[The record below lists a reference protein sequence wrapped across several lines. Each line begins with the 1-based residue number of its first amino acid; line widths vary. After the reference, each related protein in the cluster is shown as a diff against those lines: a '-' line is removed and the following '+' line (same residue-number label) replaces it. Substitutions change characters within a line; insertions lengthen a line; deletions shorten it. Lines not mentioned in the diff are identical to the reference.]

1 MASDNEKRAALRR
14 RLIVGLGNPGSDY
27 ASTRHNAGFLVVDK
41 LAGDAGILLNKNK
54 FGCVYG
60 NGRLAATDVL
70 LAQPMAYMNRSGPP
84 VQQLAAYYR
93 ISGQDL
99 LVVHDDIDLVFG
111 RIKIKEKG
119 GHGGHNGIKSLINAF
134 GNGDFVRVRVGV
146 GRPESGRDTADHVL
160 SRFRKEERAALD
172 QILAQAQDAVVTILS
187 EGSQASMNIFN
198 SKQSNNN

>member
-1 MASDNEKRAALRR
+1 MMASDNEKRAALRR

-41 LAGDAGILLNKNK
+41 LANDAGITLNRNK
-54 FGCVYG
+54 FSCVYG

-70 LAQPMAYMNRSGPP
+70 LAQPMAYMNRSGPA

-134 GNGDFVRVRVGV
+134 GNGDFVRVRIGV

-160 SRFRKEERAALD
+160 EPLQEKGASCIGSHHCTGARCRCDNFERRVPGRHEHF
-172 QILAQAQDAVVTILS
+172 QQQTI
-187 EGSQASMNIFN
+187 Q
-198 SKQSNNN
+198 